1 MEVELK
7 TFLESEGLPELIP
20 RFVEHGITEDIVVT
34 LTDRDLE
41 KIGVP
46 TLGERKRMLK
56 AFQAKKAV
64 TSLLAHVDGG
74 ILPEDSDLAGQRVE
88 PFMISKQ
95 RVGVQEWEVV
105 KMWGAAHGYEIVG
118 GKTDAVDGPLTHV
131 NWYNALKWC
140 NAKSEKEGIA
150 PVYRVRAEIYRKGEF
165 GRDGSESITW
175 VRQARGYRLPIESE
189 WEWAA
194 RGGVLLHKVDPFE
207 VNETESEANE
217 IGMCCMSGNLF
228 DWCWDLDES
237 GALRRTRGGCWKH
250 HLDNVCF
257 GYRSSSPPDRYSG
270 VIGLRVAMNI
280 DGSLAEYK
288 KPVASPR
295 CW

>member
-20 RFVEHGITEDIVVT
+20 RFVEHGITEDILVT

-74 ILPEDSDLAGQRVE
+74 ILPEGSDLAGQRVE

-105 KMWGAAHGYEIVG
+105 KMWGAAQGYEIVG

-140 NAKSEKEGIA
+140 NARSEKEGLL
-150 PVYRVRAEIYRKGEF
+150 PVYRVLGGIYRKGEF
-165 GRDGSESITW
+165 GRDGSEAITW
-175 VRQARGYRLPIESE
+175 ERTLRGYRLPLECE

-194 RGGVLLHKVDPFE
+194 RGGLLHYEVDHTAQIE
-207 VNETESEANE
+207 DESNVNK
-217 IGMCCMSGNLF
+217 IGLCDMSGDVF
-228 DWCWDLDES
+228 DWCWDLDDS
-237 GALRRTRGGCWKH
+237 GPFRQTRGGNWRHECEV
-250 HLDNVCF
+250 LSF
-257 GYRSSSPPDRYSG
+257 GYRASVPPDSFSG
-270 VIGLRVAMNI
+270 VIGLRMAMDI
-280 DGSLAEYK
+280 EGELVEYK

-295 CW
+295 

>member
-20 RFVEHGITEDIVVT
+20 RFVEHGITEDILVT

-74 ILPEDSDLAGQRVE
+74 ILPEGSDLAGQRVE

-105 KMWGAAHGYEIVG
+105 KMWGAAQGYEIVG

-140 NAKSEKEGIA
+140 NARSEKEGLL
-150 PVYRVRAEIYRKGEF
+150 PVYRVLGGIYRKGEF
-165 GRDGSESITW
+165 GRDGSEAITW
-175 VRQARGYRLPIESE
+175 ERTLRGYRLPLECE

-194 RGGVLLHKVDPFE
+194 RGGLLHYEVDHTAQIE
-207 VNETESEANE
+207 DESNVNK
-217 IGMCCMSGNLF
+217 IGLCDMSGDVF
-228 DWCWDLDES
+228 DWCWDLDDS
-237 GALRRTRGGCWKH
+237 GPFRRTRGGNWRHECEV
-250 HLDNVCF
+250 LSF
-257 GYRSSSPPDRYSG
+257 GYRASVPPDSFSG
-270 VIGLRVAMNI
+270 VIGLRMAMDI
-280 DGSLAEYK
+280 EGELVEYK
-288 KPVASPR
+288 KPVVSPR
-295 CW
+295 

>member
-20 RFVEHGITEDIVVT
+20 RFVEHGITEDILVT

-74 ILPEDSDLAGQRVE
+74 ILPEGSDLAGQRVE

-105 KMWGAAHGYEIVG
+105 KMWGAAQGYEIVG

-140 NAKSEKEGIA
+140 NARSEKEGLL
-150 PVYRVRAEIYRKGEF
+150 PVYRVLGGIYRKGEF
-165 GRDGSESITW
+165 GRDGSEAITW
-175 VRQARGYRLPIESE
+175 ERTLRGYRLPLECE

-194 RGGVLLHKVDPFE
+194 RGGLLHYEVDHTAQIE
-207 VNETESEANE
+207 DESNVNK
-217 IGMCCMSGNLF
+217 IGLCDMSGDVF
-228 DWCWDLDES
+228 DWCWDLDDS
-237 GALRRTRGGCWKH
+237 APFRRTRGGNWRHECEV
-250 HLDNVCF
+250 LSF
-257 GYRSSSPPDRYSG
+257 GYRASVPPDSFSG
-270 VIGLRVAMNI
+270 VIGLRMAMDI
-280 DGSLAEYK
+280 EGELVEYK
-288 KPVASPR
+288 KPVASR
-295 CW
+295 W

>member
-20 RFVEHGITEDIVVT
+20 RFVEHGITEDILVT

-74 ILPEDSDLAGQRVE
+74 ILPEGSDLAGQRVE

-105 KMWGAAHGYEIVG
+105 KMWGAAQGYEIVG

-140 NAKSEKEGIA
+140 NARSEKEGLL
-150 PVYRVRAEIYRKGEF
+150 PVYRVLGGIYRKGEF
-165 GRDGSESITW
+165 GRDGSEAITW
-175 VRQARGYRLPIESE
+175 ERTLRGYRLPLECE

-194 RGGVLLHKVDPFE
+194 RGGLLHYEVDHTAQIE
-207 VNETESEANE
+207 DESNVNK
-217 IGMCCMSGNLF
+217 IGLCDMSGDVF

-237 GALRRTRGGCWKH
+237 GAFRRTRGGFWKH

-257 GYRSSSPPDRYSG
+257 GYRSSSPPESYSG
-270 VIGLRVAMNI
+270 VIGLRVAKDI
-280 DGSLAEYK
+280 DGSLAE
-288 KPVASPR
+288 
-295 CW
+295 

>member
-20 RFVEHGITEDIVVT
+20 RFVEHGITEDILVT

-74 ILPEDSDLAGQRVE
+74 ILPEGSDLAGQRVE

-105 KMWGAAHGYEIVG
+105 KMWGAAQGYEIVG

-140 NAKSEKEGIA
+140 NARSEKEGLL
-150 PVYRVRAEIYRKGEF
+150 PVYRVLGGIYRKGEF
-165 GRDGSESITW
+165 GRDGSEAITW
-175 VRQARGYRLPIESE
+175 ERTLRGYRLPLECE

-194 RGGVLLHKVDPFE
+194 RGGLLHYEVDHTAQIE
-207 VNETESEANE
+207 DESNVNK
-217 IGMCCMSGNLF
+217 IGLCDMSGDVF
-228 DWCWDLDES
+228 DWCWDLDDS
-237 GALRRTRGGCWKH
+237 GPFRRTRGGNWRHECEV
-250 HLDNVCF
+250 LSF
-257 GYRSSSPPDRYSG
+257 GYRASVPPDSFSG
-270 VIGLRVAMNI
+270 VIGLRMAMDI
-280 DGSLAEYK
+280 EGELVEYK
-288 KPVASPR
+288 KPVASR
-295 CW
+295 W

>member
-20 RFVEHGITEDIVVT
+20 RFVEHGITEDILVT

-74 ILPEDSDLAGQRVE
+74 ILPEGSDLAGQRVE

-105 KMWGAAHGYEIVG
+105 KMWGAAQGYEIVG

-140 NAKSEKEGIA
+140 NARSEKEGLL
-150 PVYRVRAEIYRKGEF
+150 PVYRVLGGIYRKGEF
-165 GRDGSESITW
+165 GRDGSEAITW
-175 VRQARGYRLPIESE
+175 ERTLRGYRLPLECE

-194 RGGVLLHKVDPFE
+194 RGGLLHYEVDHTAQIE
-207 VNETESEANE
+207 DESNVNK
-217 IGMCCMSGNLF
+217 IGLCDMSGNLF

-237 GALRRTRGGCWKH
+237 GAFRRTRGGCWKH
-250 HLDNVCF
+250 ECEVLSF
-257 GYRSSSPPDRYSG
+257 GYRASVPPDSFSG
-270 VIGLRVAMNI
+270 VIGLRMAMDI
-280 DGSLAEYK
+280 EGELVEYK
-288 KPVASPR
+288 KPVVSPR
-295 CW
+295 

>member
-20 RFVEHGITEDIVVT
+20 RFVEHGITEDILLT

-74 ILPEDSDLAGQRVE
+74 ILPEGSDLAGQRVE

-105 KMWGAAHGYEIVG
+105 KMWGAAQGYEIVG

-140 NAKSEKEGIA
+140 NARSEKEGLL
-150 PVYRVRAEIYRKGEF
+150 PVYRVLGGIYRKGEF
-165 GRDGSESITW
+165 GRDGSEAITW
-175 VRQARGYRLPIESE
+175 ERTLRGYRLPLECE

-194 RGGVLLHKVDPFE
+194 RGGLLHYEVDHTAQIE
-207 VNETESEANE
+207 DESNVNK
-217 IGMCCMSGNLF
+217 IGLCDMSGDVF

-237 GALRRTRGGCWKH
+237 GAFRRTRGGFWKH

-257 GYRSSSPPDRYSG
+257 GYRSSSPPESYSG
-270 VIGLRVAMNI
+270 VIGLRVAKDI
-280 DGSLAEYK
+280 DGSLAE
-288 KPVASPR
+288 
-295 CW
+295 

>member
-20 RFVEHGITEDIVVT
+20 RFVEHGITEDILVT

-74 ILPEDSDLAGQRVE
+74 ILPEGSDLAGQRVE
-88 PFMISKQ
+88 TFMISKQ

-105 KMWGAAHGYEIVG
+105 KIWGAAHGYEIVG

-140 NAKSEKEGIA
+140 NARSEKEGIA

-165 GRDGSESITW
+165 GRDGSGSIKW
-175 VRQARGYRLPIESE
+175 ERKARGYRLPLEAE

-194 RGGVLLHKVDPFE
+194 RGGLLLHKVDPFDAPGA
-207 VNETESEANE
+207 ESEANE
-217 IGMCCMSGNLF
+217 IGLCEMSGNLF

-237 GALRRTRGGCWKH
+237 GAFRRTRGGFWKH

-257 GYRSSSPPDRYSG
+257 GYRSSSPPESYSG
-270 VIGLRVAMNI
+270 VIGLRVAKDI
-280 DGSLAEYK
+280 DGSLAE
-288 KPVASPR
+288 
-295 CW
+295 

>member
-1 MEVELK
+1 MESQLK
-7 TFLESEGLPELIP
+7 TILESEGLPELIP
-20 RFVEHGITEDIVVT
+20 RFVEHGITEDILVT

-64 TSLLAHVDGG
+64 TSLLAQVDGG

-95 RVGVQEWEVV
+95 RVSVQEWEVV
-105 KMWGAAHGYEIVG
+105 KMWGAAHGYEIFG

-140 NAKSEKEGIA
+140 NARSEKEGIA

-165 GRDGSESITW
+165 GSDGSESITW
-175 VRQARGYRLPIESE
+175 EKNSRGYRLPLEAE

-194 RGGVLLHKVDPFE
+194 RGGLLHHKVDPFE
-207 VNETESEANE
+207 AQGLESKANE
-217 IGMCCMSGNLF
+217 ICLCEMSGSLF
-228 DWCWDLDES
+228 DWCWDLDET
-237 GALRRTRGGCWKH
+237 GAYRRTRGGFWKH
-250 HLDNVCF
+250 HFDNLSF
-257 GYRSSSPPDRYSG
+257 GYRSSSPPDSFSG
-270 VIGLRVAMNI
+270 VIGLRVAMDI
-280 DGSLAEYK
+280 ERSLAEYK
-288 KPVASPR
+288 KPVASLR
-295 CW
+295 